1 MTLIN
6 QLRTSCFFLHCPIF
20 SVTTSCTPP
29 SLHRHNHHTH
39 TSVYKKTKLGT
50 KEHMATTP
58 YHGTIHDHHIHH
70 NPNQLRVDEPSCF
83 SHPTFSASVVIPLP
97 LDLFKLRTVWPPFPM
112 SYGQWA
118 KTRSHVSSWKFDHI
132 WKSKRLNMGQFKSWN
147 LLADLFSDVAFL
159 HPTDITPTDPSLN

>member
-29 SLHRHNHHTH
+29 SLHRHNQHTQ

-58 YHGTIHDHHIHH
+58 YMTTTYTIPPQSVESRRAVMFSSSNLLCERRH
-70 NPNQLRVDEPSCF
+70 PSPF
-83 SHPTFSASVVIPLP
+83 GSVQAQNSLTPISHELWAN
-97 LDLFKLRTVWPPFPM
+97 
-112 SYGQWA
+112 WA

-132 WKSKRLNMGQFKSWN
+132 WKSKRLNMGQF
-147 LLADLFSDVAFL
+147 
-159 HPTDITPTDPSLN
+159 